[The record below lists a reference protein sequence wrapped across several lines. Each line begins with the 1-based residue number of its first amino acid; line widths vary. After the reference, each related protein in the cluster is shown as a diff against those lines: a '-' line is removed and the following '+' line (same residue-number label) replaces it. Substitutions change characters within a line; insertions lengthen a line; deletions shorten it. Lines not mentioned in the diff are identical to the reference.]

1 MMGQFEGFRRASGRP
16 GVRNLT
22 LVLSVTGLTT
32 PAARRIGMI
41 LKGVTV
47 LGTPFGSGVLGRDRE
62 VQRRALSAFASHPNV
77 GAVVVIG
84 ADQPVVDLVAGAA
97 AASGRLVEAICFD
110 DCGHDVLTLTDRA
123 VRVAAG
129 FVRELS
135 VARREHLAAG
145 ELLLGLECG
154 RSDPSSGLVAN
165 PLLGVLVD
173 RLVDAGG
180 TAIFG
185 ETTEWIGAEGPLLA
199 RAATPEVADAICA
212 AAAARE
218 RMAVTAGIDLTYNN
232 PSTTNIEAG
241 LSSIEEKSLGAIA
254 KGGSRPIQGVIDYA
268 APPPGR
274 GVWAM
279 DAPAYAPE
287 SVTGF
292 TAAGASMALF
302 TTGVGNSYV
311 SALAP
316 TLKVT
321 GNPATAARV
330 TQQIDFDASPVF
342 SGAESLEAAA
352 DRLQARLLE
361 IASGA
366 LTWGEVLSES
376 DEVISRFGSVL

>member
-1 MMGQFEGFRRASGRP
+1 MMGPFEGFRRASGRP

-32 PAARRIGMI
+32 PAARRIGTI

-62 VQRRALSAFASHPNV
+62 VQRRALCAFASHPNV

-135 VARREHLAAG
+135 FARREPLAGG

-180 TAIFG
+180 AAIFG
-185 ETTEWIGAEGPLLA
+185 ETTEWIGAEAPLLA
-199 RAATPEVADAICA
+199 RAASPEVAAAIGA
-212 AAAARE
+212 AASARE

-268 APPPGR
+268 APPPGP

-311 SALAP
+311 SALTP

-330 TQQIDFDASPVF
+330 RQQIDFDASPVF
-342 SGAESLEAAA
+342 IGEESLEAAA

-361 IASGA
+361 TASGA
-366 LTWGEVLSES
+366 LTWGEVLGES

>member
-1 MMGQFEGFRRASGRP
+1 MMGQFQGFRRASGRP
-16 GVRNLT
+16 GLRNST

-32 PAARRIGMI
+32 PAARRIGTI

-47 LGTPFGSGVLGRDRE
+47 LGTPHGSGMMGRDRE
-62 VQRRALSAFASHPNV
+62 VHRRALAAFATHPNV

-84 ADQPVVDLVAGAA
+84 ADQPVVDLVAEAA
-97 AASGRLVEAICFD
+97 ERAGRRTAAICFD

-123 VRVAAG
+123 VRLAAD

-135 VARREHLAAG
+135 FARREPIAAG

-165 PLLGVLVD
+165 PLLGAVVD

-180 TAIFG
+180 AAIFG
-185 ETTEWIGAEGPLLA
+185 ETTEWIGAEAPLVA
-199 RAATPEVADAICA
+199 RAATPAVAEALRE

-218 RMAVTAGIDLTYNN
+218 RMAVEAGIDLTYNN

-268 APPPGR
+268 TPPPGP

-287 SVTGF
+287 SITGF
-292 TAAGASMALF
+292 AAAGCSMALF

-311 SALAP
+311 SALMP

-330 TQQIDFDASPVF
+330 TRQIDFDASAVF
-342 SGAESLEAAA
+342 QGEESLDSAA
-352 DRLQARLLE
+352 DRLGERLLA

-366 LTWGEVLSES
+366 LTWGEVLGES
-376 DEVISRFGSVL
+376 DEVISRYGAVL

>member
-1 MMGQFEGFRRASGRP
+1 MMGQFQGFRRASGRP
-16 GVRNLT
+16 GLRNST

-32 PAARRIGMI
+32 PAARRIGTI

-47 LGTPFGSGVLGRDRE
+47 LGTPHGSGMLGRDRE
-62 VQRRALSAFASHPNV
+62 VHRRALLSFATHPNV

-84 ADQPVVDLVAGAA
+84 ADQPVVDLVAEAA
-97 AASGRLVEAICFD
+97 ERAGRRTAAICFD

-123 VRVAAG
+123 VRLAAD

-135 VARREHLAAG
+135 FARREPIAAG

-165 PLLGVLVD
+165 PLLGAVVD

-180 TAIFG
+180 AAIFG
-185 ETTEWIGAEGPLLA
+185 ETTEWIGAEAPLVA
-199 RAATPEVADAICA
+199 RAATPAVAEALCE

-218 RMAVTAGIDLTYNN
+218 RMAVEAGIDLTYNN

-268 APPPGR
+268 TPPPGP

-287 SVTGF
+287 SITGF
-292 TAAGASMALF
+292 AAAGCSMALF

-311 SALAP
+311 SALMP

-330 TQQIDFDASPVF
+330 TRQIDFDASAVF
-342 SGAESLEAAA
+342 QGEESLDSAA
-352 DRLQARLLE
+352 DRLGERLLA

-366 LTWGEVLSES
+366 LTWGEVLGES
-376 DEVISRFGSVL
+376 DEVISRYGAVL

>member
-1 MMGQFEGFRRASGRP
+1 MMGQFQGFRRASGRP
-16 GVRNLT
+16 GLRNST

-32 PAARRIGMI
+32 PAARRIGTI

-47 LGTPFGSGVLGRDRE
+47 LGTPHGSGMMGRDRE
-62 VQRRALSAFASHPNV
+62 VHRRALAAFATHPNV

-84 ADQPVVDLVAGAA
+84 ADQPVVDLVAEAA
-97 AASGRLVEAICFD
+97 ERAGRRTAAICFD

-123 VRVAAG
+123 VRLAAD
-129 FVRELS
+129 FVCELS
-135 VARREHLAAG
+135 FARREPIAAG

-165 PLLGVLVD
+165 PLLGAVVD

-180 TAIFG
+180 AAIFG
-185 ETTEWIGAEGPLLA
+185 ETTEWIGAEAPLVA
-199 RAATPEVADAICA
+199 RAATPAVAEALRE

-218 RMAVTAGIDLTYNN
+218 RMAVEAGIDLTYNN

-268 APPPGR
+268 TPPPGP

-287 SVTGF
+287 SITGF
-292 TAAGASMALF
+292 AAAGCSMALF

-311 SALAP
+311 SALMP

-330 TQQIDFDASPVF
+330 TRQIDFDASAVF
-342 SGAESLEAAA
+342 QGEESLEAAA
-352 DRLQARLLE
+352 DRLGERLLAV
-361 IASGA
+361 ASGG
-366 LTWGEVLSES
+366 LTWGEVLGES
-376 DEVISRFGSVL
+376 DEVISRYGAVL

>member
-32 PAARRIGMI
+32 PAARRIGTI

-62 VQRRALSAFASHPNV
+62 VQRRALAAFASHPNV

-97 AASGRLVEAICFD
+97 AAAGRLVEAICFD

-135 VARREHLAAG
+135 LARREPLPGG
-145 ELLLGLECG
+145 ELLVGLECG

-180 TAIFG
+180 AAIFG

-199 RAATPEVADAICA
+199 RAATPEVADAIGA

-254 KGGSRPIQGVIDYA
+254 KGGSRPIRGVIDYA
-268 APPPGR
+268 AAAAGTRCLGHGRAGLCARIGDRLHGSRGQHGAVHDRRRQQLCERARADLEGYRQSGDGSAGDPADRFRCEPGLHRR
-274 GVWAM
+274 GG
-279 DAPAYAPE
+279 PGGRCRP
-287 SVTGF
+287 
-292 TAAGASMALF
+292 AAGAAP
-302 TTGVGNSYV
+302 GDRVGG
-311 SALAP
+311 AHL
-316 TLKVT
+316 
-321 GNPATAARV
+321 GGG
-330 TQQIDFDASPVF
+330 
-342 SGAESLEAAA
+342 SGRE
-352 DRLQARLLE
+352 
-361 IASGA
+361 
-366 LTWGEVLSES
+366 
-376 DEVISRFGSVL
+376 